1 MTVKLRLIAI
11 ISLLS
16 LAAIAESG
24 KQVYEAWGRWRQ
36 ALLVSELTNADRHF
50 LRGISELRFERG
62 ATLSALRLDSEKLGP
77 NLADIAARRAAIDG
91 GLPQALAAFPT
102 GGDATMRTALANLQ
116 AQYEGWRRARS
127 DADAALA
134 KPLPARDAALHGR
147 VSSQGLALIAA
158 IEAAMSATEAWVRGE
173 DPSLSDAI
181 QMRAMSWAARSFAG
195 NASVLINDVLSENRL
210 ITPKEQIEFA
220 AQRRQADFAFGV
232 ARAVAETMR
241 EAGEVPAAIQAA
253 QAGYFSG
260 PFDEQVRKTLEALAD
275 RSLPRPTLAESRSR
289 STPALNTITGVAYAS
304 VDRLDAVAA
313 GAAAHARADLA
324 LQAGLLLLAL
334 VLAGGGTAWV
344 IRGVTG
350 PLTAM
355 TAAMRRLADGDVA
368 VELRQ
373 SGRRDEIGAMAATVE
388 VFRAN
393 LIRARELEQETALA
407 RASSEEQRRAGMRQ
421 MADRF
426 EQAVSGIVGQVSDSA
441 ARLQTTARTLSANAA
456 ATADQSV
463 TVAAA
468 AEQAAGNVT
477 TVAAAA
483 EELGASVQEIGRQ
496 VTSSA
501 DFARTAV
508 AEARQTA
515 RHVQA
520 LSETSARI
528 GDMVGTISQIAS
540 QTNLLALN
548 ATIEA
553 ARAGEAGRGF
563 AVVAAE
569 VKELSNQ
576 TAKATEEIAA
586 QIGQIQGATDQA
598 VRAIESISAR
608 IQEISGVSAS
618 VAASVEEQGAAT
630 SEIVRNVAQ
639 AAVGAGEVTS
649 NIAGVADSAT
659 VTGTAANE
667 MLASASDLS
676 HQSDHLSTEVAR
688 FLATIRAA

>member
-1 MTVKLRLIAI
+1 MTVKFRLIAI

-16 LAAIAESG
+16 LTAIAGSG
-24 KQVYEAWGRWRQ
+24 KQAYEAWTRWRQ
-36 ALLVSELTNADRHF
+36 SLLVSELANADRHF

-62 ATLSALRLDSEKLGP
+62 ATLSALRLDSAKLGP
-77 NLADIAARRAAIDG
+77 NLADIAARRTAIDG
-91 GLPQALAAFPT
+91 GLPQAVAAFPAT
-102 GGDATMRTALANLQ
+102 GDEPMRVALANLQ
-116 AQYEGWRRARS
+116 AQYEGWRRIRS

-134 KPLPARDAALHGR
+134 KPLPARDPALSDR
-147 VSSQGLALIAA
+147 VSSQGLALTAA
-158 IEAAMSATEAWVRGE
+158 IEAAMTATEAWIRAE
-173 DPSLSDAI
+173 DPGLSDTI

-220 AQRRQADFAFGV
+220 AHRRQADFAFGI
-232 ARAVAETMR
+232 ARAVAESTP
-241 EAGEVPAAIQAA
+241 EAGAVRAAIQAA
-253 QAGYFSG
+253 QSGYFSG
-260 PFDEQVRKTLEALAD
+260 PFDEQVRRTLEALAD
-275 RSLPRPTLAESRSR
+275 RALPRPTLAESRSR
-289 STPALNTITGVAYAS
+289 STPALNTITAVAYAT

-313 GAAAHARADLA
+313 DTAARARQDFA
-324 LQAGLLLLAL
+324 LQAGLLVLAL
-334 VLAGGGTAWV
+334 ALAAGGTAWV
-344 IRGVTG
+344 IRGVAG

-355 TAAMRRLADGDVA
+355 AAAMVRLADGDVTVGLDQRA
-368 VELRQ
+368 
-373 SGRRDEIGAMAATVE
+373 RRDEIGAMAATVE

-407 RASSEEQRRAGMRQ
+407 RASAEEQRRAGMHQ

-426 EQAVSGIVGQVSDSA
+426 ERAVSGIVGQVSDSA
-441 ARLQTTARTLSANAA
+441 ARLQTTARTLSANAT
-456 ATADQSV
+456 ATADRSV

-508 AEARQTA
+508 AEARETA
-515 RHVQA
+515 QHVQA

-528 GDMVGTISQIAS
+528 GDMVGTVSQIAS

-569 VKELSNQ
+569 VKELANQ

-618 VAASVEEQGAAT
+618 VAAAVEEQGAAT

-639 AAVGAGEVTS
+639 AATGAGEVTR
-649 NIAGVADSAT
+649 NIAGVADAAT

-688 FLATIRAA
+688 FLATVRAA

>member
-1 MTVKLRLIAI
+1 MTVKIRLIAI

-16 LAAIAESG
+16 LAVVAESG
-24 KQVYEAWGRWRQ
+24 KQVYDSWGRWARST
-36 ALLVSELTNADRHF
+36 LVSQLASADRHF
-50 LRGISELRFERG
+50 LRSVSELRFERG
-62 ATLSALRLDSEKLGP
+62 ATLTALRLESEKLGP
-77 NLADIAARRAAIDG
+77 NLGDIAARRSVIEAA
-91 GLPQALAAFPT
+91 LPQALSAFPAA
-102 GGDATMRTALANLQ
+102 GDVPVQAAISALQ
-116 AQYEGWRRARS
+116 AQYEGWRRARAE
-127 DADAALA
+127 ADAALA
-134 KPLPARDAALHGR
+134 KPLPARDPALHGR

-158 IEAAMSATEAWVRGE
+158 LETAMTATEAWIRNE
-173 DPSLSDAI
+173 DPTLSDTI

-195 NASVLINDVLSENRL
+195 NANVLINDVLSENRL
-210 ITPKEQIEFA
+210 ITAREQIDFA
-220 AQRRQADFAFGV
+220 AHRRQSDFAFGV
-232 ARAVAETMR
+232 TRGLAETMR
-241 EAGEVPAAIQAA
+241 EASEVHAAIRGA
-253 QAGYFSG
+253 QAGYFTG
-260 PFDEQVRKTLEALAD
+260 PFEEQVRKTLEALAD
-275 RSLPRPTLAESRSR
+275 PSLPRLTIAESRSR
-289 STPALNTITGVAYAS
+289 STPALNTITAVSLAS
-304 VDRLDAVAA
+304 VDRLDAVA
-313 GAAAHARADLA
+313 GRAAADARQDLA
-324 LQAGLLLLAL
+324 LQGGLLLLAL
-334 VLAGGGTAWV
+334 ALAGGGTAWV

-350 PLTAM
+350 PLSAM
-355 TAAMRRLADGDVA
+355 TETMRRLADGDVT
-368 VELRQ
+368 VEVGQR
-373 SGRRDEIGAMAATVE
+373 GRRDEIGAMAATVE
-388 VFRAN
+388 VFRDN
-393 LIRARELEQETALA
+393 LIRSRRLEEETALA
-407 RASSEEQRRAGMRQ
+407 RASAEEQRKAGMRQ

-426 EQAVSGIVGQVSDSA
+426 EQAVSGIVGLVSNSA
-441 ARLQTTARTLSANAA
+441 ANLQATARTLSANAD
-456 ATADQSV
+456 ATAGQSV

-515 RHVQA
+515 QHVQA

-576 TAKATEEIAA
+576 TAKATEEVAA
-586 QIGQIQGATDQA
+586 QIGQVQGATDQA
-598 VRAIESISAR
+598 VRAIEGISAR

-618 VAASVEEQGAAT
+618 VAAAVEEQGAAT

-649 NIAGVADSAT
+649 NIAGVADAAA

-667 MLASASDLS
+667 MLASASELS
-676 HQSDHLSTEVAR
+676 RQSDHLTSEVAR
-688 FLATIRAA
+688 FLATVRAA

>member
-1 MTVKLRLIAI
+1 M
-11 ISLLS
+11 LS
-16 LAAIAESG
+16 LAVIGEAG
-24 KQVYEAWGRWRQ
+24 RQVYEAWGRWRQ
-36 ALLVSELTNADRHF
+36 STLVAALANADRHF
-50 LRGISELRFERG
+50 LRGVSELRFERG
-62 ATLSALRLDSEKLGP
+62 ATLSALRLESEQLGP

-91 GLPQALAAFPT
+91 GLPQVLATFPDGGVPAMRSALT
-102 GGDATMRTALANLQ
+102 TLQ
-116 AQYEGWRRARS
+116 TQYEDWRRTR
-127 DADAALA
+127 DLADAALA
-134 KPLPARDAALHGR
+134 RSLPARDPALHGQ
-147 VSSQGLALIAA
+147 VSNQGSALIAA
-158 IEAAMSATEAWVRGE
+158 IEAAMTATETWIRDA

-195 NASVLINDVLSENRL
+195 DASRIVHDVLSENRL
-210 ITPKEQIEFA
+210 ITPTEQMAFA
-220 AQRRQADFAFGV
+220 AERRLVDFAFGV
-232 ARAVAETMR
+232 TRGLAETIR
-241 EAGEVPAAIQAA
+241 EAGEVRTAIEAA
-253 QAGYFSG
+253 QAGYFAG
-260 PFDEQVRKTLEALAD
+260 PFDTEVRQTLAALAD
-275 RSLPRPTLAESRSR
+275 RARPRPALAEARNR
-289 STPALNTITGVAYAS
+289 STPALNSIAAVTYAA

-313 GAAAHARADLA
+313 ATAAEARRDLA
-324 LQAGLLLLAL
+324 LQAALLCLAL

-355 TAAMRRLADGDVA
+355 TAAMRRLADGDVT
-368 VELRQ
+368 VELGQR
-373 SGRRDEIGAMAATVE
+373 SRRDEIGAMAAAVE

-393 LIRARELEQETALA
+393 LIRARALEEETALA
-407 RASSEEQRRAGMRQ
+407 RASAEEQRRTGMHQ

-426 EQAVSGIVGQVSDSA
+426 ERAVSGIVGQVSDSA
-441 ARLQTTARTLSANAA
+441 TRLQTTAQTLSTSAA
-456 ATADQSV
+456 ATAEQSV

-468 AEQAAGNVT
+468 AEQAAGNVA

-508 AEARQTA
+508 AEARETA
-515 RHVQA
+515 QHVQA

-528 GDMVGTISQIAS
+528 GDMVGTVSQIAS

-569 VKELSNQ
+569 VKELANQ

-586 QIGQIQGATDQA
+586 QISQIQGATDQA

-618 VAASVEEQGAAT
+618 VAAAVEEQGAAT

-639 AAVGAGEVTS
+639 AATGAGEVTR
-649 NIAGVADSAT
+649 NIAGVADAAT

-676 HQSDHLSTEVAR
+676 RQSDHLSTEVAR
-688 FLATIRAA
+688 FLATVRAA